1 MDLRREGSLGAR
13 GSMEPRREGSLGARG
28 STKFRPDDTF
38 AESFSTTQREGRADS
53 WSSFW
58 ATTTAERPIL
68 ALSLTIANSVGS
80 EITCC
85 CKHVM

>member
-13 GSMEPRREGSLGARG
+13 GSMEPLREGSLGARG
-28 STKFRPDDTF
+28 STKFRPDETL
-38 AESFSTTQREGRADS
+38 AESFSATQREGRAGS

-58 ATTTAERPIL
+58 ATTTEIL
-68 ALSLTIANSVGS
+68 ALSLTILNSVGS
-80 EITCC
+80 EITS